1 MLDMIC
7 WQKAIASWTRS
18 TIMTAALWLHAD
30 GRWAR
35 DDFPWSA
42 DLAQA
47 NHDYFGNS
55 AFRPNQRE
63 AINATLSRQDCFV
76 LMPTGGGA
84 PGVPHAN
91 STAPLT
97 AIFSARASELVHAK
111 ETSSKYILHGSE
123 ALSSRK
129 HAHCVAQVM
138 LLRKIVPSLK

>member
-1 MLDMIC
+1 ML
-7 WQKAIASWTRS
+7 R
-18 TIMTAALWLHAD
+18 AD

-84 PGVPHAN
+84 HGVLYAYV
-91 STAPLT
+91 
-97 AIFSARASELVHAK
+97 SAFVNAGLQQMKVQ
-111 ETSSKYILHGSE
+111 G
-123 ALSSRK
+123 
-129 HAHCVAQVM
+129 
-138 LLRKIVPSLK
+138 